1 MERQRVTKPIALKP
15 GDQIGIIS
23 PAGPLRE
30 TDLQEGL
37 SIMETSGFGIRI
49 APHVYDKQGYL
60 AGKDEV
66 RLGDL
71 HAMFQDPAIKA
82 IFCARGGYGCLRL
95 LDKID
100 YGLIKKNPKIF
111 VGYSD
116 VTALMMAIYNKTGLI
131 TIHGPMVRDLSRKNQ
146 DHWQNLRILLTSGGP
161 PKIGLIEGGGAVL
174 VPGKATG
181 KLLGGNLSLICHL
194 VGTSY
199 LPSFEGCILFIEE
212 TAEPL
217 YRLDRMLTHLAL
229 SGRLKGLSG
238 IITGELE
245 NCGPSYLVQKLLLEK
260 LTDLGI
266 PVAAGLPI
274 GHGSRNLPLPMGLKA
289 ELDTHLMT
297 LSVTESCLVG

>member
-1 MERQRVTKPIALKP
+1 MEREPVTKPAALKP

-23 PAGPLRE
+23 PAGPLKE
-30 TDLQEGL
+30 TDLQDGL
-37 SIMETSGFGIRI
+37 RVLESSGFGIRI

-71 HAMFQDPAIKA
+71 HAMFQDPGIKA
-82 IFCARGGYGCLRL
+82 IFCARGGYGSLRL
-95 LDKID
+95 LDRID

-116 VTALMMAIYNKTGLI
+116 VTALLMAIHNKAGLM

-146 DHWQNLRILLTSGGP
+146 DHWENLRTLLTSGGP
-161 PKIGLIEGGGAVL
+161 LKIGLIEGAIL
-174 VPGKATG
+174 APGKAAG

-199 LPSFEGCILFIEE
+199 LPSLEGCILFIEE

-238 IITGELE
+238 VIAGEFE
-245 NCGPSYLVQKLLLEK
+245 NCGPSSPVQKLLLEK
-260 LTDLGI
+260 LIDLGI
-266 PVAAGLPI
+266 PVAAGLPV
-274 GHGSRNLPLPMGLKA
+274 GHGSRNLPLPIGLKA

-297 LSVTESCLVG
+297 LSVTEPCVAV